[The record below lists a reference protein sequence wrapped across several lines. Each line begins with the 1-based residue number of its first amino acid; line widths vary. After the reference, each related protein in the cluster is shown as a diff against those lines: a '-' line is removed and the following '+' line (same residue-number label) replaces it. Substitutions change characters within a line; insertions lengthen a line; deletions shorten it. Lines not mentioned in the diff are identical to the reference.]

1 MTGTRSPLSGRRSF
15 LFMRFSF
22 SRLDALL
29 LGMTLIWGSNFSLIK
44 AALQQVPELGF
55 NALRLALASLLFA
68 AVIQNR
74 HGIRTIASGFERR
87 DWVSLITLGIVGHF
101 VYQLLFMAGV
111 ARTSV
116 ANSSL
121 VFGCTPVTVALLSS
135 SLGHERIT
143 PARWAAVALSLTGIY
158 LVVGQANQRG
168 ASLFGD
174 LLILGA
180 MLCWATYTV
189 GSRSLLTRHSP
200 LVVTG
205 STMTIGSALYVP
217 FGVPSLA
224 RLDWAG
230 VSWWAWV
237 LLAYSAVFAL
247 VVAYLIWYTAVQRVG
262 NSRTSIYSNVVPL
275 VAMAVAAVVLGEPFT
290 ARKMVGAIAI
300 LASVALTRLELRTA
314 VSAPSEA

>member
-1 MTGTRSPLSGRRSF
+1 
-15 LFMRFSF
+15 MRFSF

-44 AALQQVPELGF
+44 AALRQMPELGF
-55 NALRLALASLLFA
+55 NSLRMALGSLLFA
-68 AVIQNR
+68 AIIQQR
-74 HGIRTIASGFERR
+74 HGIRAVLLRLDRR
-87 DWVSLITLGIVGHF
+87 DWIGFVALGVIGHF

-143 PARWAAVALSLTGIY
+143 PLRWAGVALSLAGIY

-168 ASLFGD
+168 ASLAGD

-180 MLCWATYTV
+180 MLCWALYTV
-189 GSRSLLTRHSP
+189 GSRSLLTRYSP

-205 STMTIGSALYVP
+205 LTMTIGSVLYAP
-217 FGVPSLA
+217 FGVPSLL
-224 RLDWAG
+224 RLNWSS
-230 VSWWAWV
+230 VSWWAWG
-237 LLAYSAVFAL
+237 LLVYSALFAL
-247 VVAYLIWYTAVQRVG
+247 VVAYLIWYTAVQQVG

-275 VAMAVAAVVLGEPFT
+275 VAMAVAALALGEPIT
-290 ARKMVGAIAI
+290 ARKIGGAFAI
-300 LASVALTRLELRTA
+300 LCGVALTRLDVRGTEAT
-314 VSAPSEA
+314 PSEA

>member
-1 MTGTRSPLSGRRSF
+1 
-15 LFMRFSF
+15 MRFSF

-44 AALQQVPELGF
+44 AALRQMPELGF
-55 NALRLALASLLFA
+55 NSLRMALGSLLFA
-68 AVIQNR
+68 AIIQQR
-74 HGIRTIASGFERR
+74 HGIRAVLLRLDRR
-87 DWVSLITLGIVGHF
+87 DWIGFVALGVIGHF
-101 VYQLLFMAGV
+101 VYRLLFMAGV

-143 PARWAAVALSLTGIY
+143 PLRWAGVALSLAGIY

-168 ASLFGD
+168 ASLAGD

-180 MLCWATYTV
+180 MLCWALYTV
-189 GSRSLLTRHSP
+189 GSRSLLTRYSP

-205 STMTIGSALYVP
+205 LTMTIGSVLYAP
-217 FGVPSLA
+217 FGVPSLL
-224 RLDWAG
+224 RLNWSS
-230 VSWWAWV
+230 VSWWAWG
-237 LLAYSAVFAL
+237 LLVYSALFAL
-247 VVAYLIWYTAVQRVG
+247 VVAYLIWYTAVQQVG

-275 VAMAVAAVVLGEPFT
+275 VAMAVAALALGEPIT
-290 ARKMVGAIAI
+290 ARKIGGAFAI
-300 LASVALTRLELRTA
+300 LCGVALTRLDVRGTEAT
-314 VSAPSEA
+314 PSEA